1 VTIGWILAGGR
12 SSRYGSPKAVATLEG
27 EYLARRVADAMR
39 VAGARE
45 VRLVGAEDAVARRLG
60 LPTTDDDD
68 PGAGPLG
75 GVRTALRCSDEDR
88 AWIAPCDV
96 PAVTAA
102 TWRALDA
109 ALATGEPIAVAE
121 DAGDVAWLVLAARVG
136 DARARVETSWLAGER
151 TPHRAWSWATR
162 VPRPA
167 DELHNVNRPEDL
179 PGRP

>member
-1 VTIGWILAGGR
+1 MARLGLRPVARRVQPWLPALPARPRARRGRDRRRSRGAPLRTIPRAARPVGRRRPRVTIGWILAGGR

-121 DAGDVAWLVLAARVG
+121 D
-136 DARARVETSWLAGER
+136 
-151 TPHRAWSWATR
+151 
-162 VPRPA
+162 
-167 DELHNVNRPEDL
+167 
-179 PGRP
+179 